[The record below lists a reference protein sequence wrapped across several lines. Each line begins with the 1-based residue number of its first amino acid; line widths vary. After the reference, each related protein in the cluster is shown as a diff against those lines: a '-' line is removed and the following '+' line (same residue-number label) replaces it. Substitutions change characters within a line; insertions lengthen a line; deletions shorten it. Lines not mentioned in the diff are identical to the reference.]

1 MQLFETFLRATL
13 GDLLQSHLHL
23 CCILEVFIPSTAASS
38 AERGQ
43 ENMVG
48 GEASQCHVWWITTAQ
63 VVADVQGLCHAE
75 TSVSGHPHFG
85 MFQVNFLP

>member
-48 GEASQCHVWWITTAQ
+48 GEASQCHVW
-63 VVADVQGLCHAE
+63 
-75 TSVSGHPHFG
+75 
-85 MFQVNFLP
+85 